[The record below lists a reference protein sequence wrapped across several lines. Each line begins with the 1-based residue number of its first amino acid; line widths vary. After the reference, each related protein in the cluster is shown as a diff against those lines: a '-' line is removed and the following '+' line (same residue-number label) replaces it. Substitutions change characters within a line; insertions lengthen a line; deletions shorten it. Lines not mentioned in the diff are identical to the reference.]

1 MAGRPLVLVIGV
13 EEALFRPMAQTLTHA
28 GFEVALTAELSG
40 SEHAFL
46 ERRPAAV
53 ILHDL
58 LPGLDGWNL
67 ARRLRELSSVPI
79 VFIAERREVFAVE
92 RALQVGDAYLTPP
105 WNWSHLVARLA
116 ALLRRAE
123 GLADDSLTYSDGRLR
138 IDFARR
144 QVTKD
149 GRPVRLTDTEFK
161 LLSYFVR
168 RPNRVLTYA
177 ELLNQVWGH
186 THFGAKSHVSLYVRY
201 LRKKL
206 EERPADPEYFVTEW
220 GVGYSFRPSAQP
232 GADGAEPCGASA

>member
-1 MAGRPLVLVIGV
+1 MVIGLEEAVFRPLAS
-13 EEALFRPMAQTLTHA
+13 ALTEA
-28 GFEVALTAELSG
+28 GFQVELQAALSG
-40 SEHAFL
+40 SERAFL
-46 ERRPAAV
+46 ERRPDAV
-53 ILHDL
+53 IVRDFM
-58 LPGLDGWNL
+58 PGLDGWNV

-79 VFIAERREVFAVE
+79 IFVSERREVFAME

-105 WNWSHLVARLA
+105 WNWPHLVARLS

-123 GLADDSLTYSDGRLR
+123 GAAADDSLTYSDGRLH

-144 QVTKD
+144 QVSKD
-149 GRPVRLTDTEFK
+149 GEPVRLTDTEFK

-168 RPNRVLTYA
+168 RPNRVLTYG

-220 GVGYSFRPSAQP
+220 GVGYSFRTRSDP
-232 GADGAEPCGASA
+232 GAASASPAPSG